1 MPQNAYFK
9 SWNDIIMGNATAM
22 NDLPPVV
29 HVFDGGPSGSGI
41 LDPAREV
48 NLDAFALTTA

>member
-1 MPQNAYFK
+1 
-9 SWNDIIMGNATAM
+9 MGNASAM